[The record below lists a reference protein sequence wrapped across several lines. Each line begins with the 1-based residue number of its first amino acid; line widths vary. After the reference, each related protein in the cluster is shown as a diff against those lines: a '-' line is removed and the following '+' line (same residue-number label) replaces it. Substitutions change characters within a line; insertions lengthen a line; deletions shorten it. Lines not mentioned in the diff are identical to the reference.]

1 MENHQQKNQKEK
13 IVKREK
19 PLTLSVLNLPSKSV
33 LMEMLSPSSDFKL
46 YHHAKKKINF
56 AVYTVNVPKP
66 KLFSNLEIYEW
77 RNQTDFPI
85 VKTHYIS
92 VRNQA

>member
-1 MENHQQKNQKEK
+1 MENHQQKSQKDK
-13 IVKREK
+13 PFKREK
-19 PLTLSVLNLPSKSV
+19 PLTLSVLNLPTKSA
-33 LMEMLSPSSDFKL
+33 LMEMLSPCSDFKL
-46 YHHAKKKINF
+46 YHHVKKKINF

-92 VRNQA
+92 VRNQG